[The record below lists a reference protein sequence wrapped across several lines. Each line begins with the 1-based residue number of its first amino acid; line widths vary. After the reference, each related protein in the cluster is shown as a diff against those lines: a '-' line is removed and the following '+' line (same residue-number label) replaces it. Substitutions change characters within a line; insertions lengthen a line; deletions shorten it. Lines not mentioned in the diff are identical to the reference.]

1 METRMKSQDIY
12 TSKIIQREQ
21 IKQQML
27 REREIK
33 LNPRGALQTA
43 AQMTRRGRKQAR
55 ILINSTVIP
64 S

>member
-1 METRMKSQDIY
+1 MKSQDIY

-33 LNPRGALQTA
+33 LNPRGAVLTA